1 MTAGRTPKNG
11 SATPIRFTVRPLDL
25 PLHEV
30 EVEMHLPPE
39 AVAQGAVAAL
49 PAWTPGSYLVRDY
62 ARFLDRVVL
71 RDHLGRTLAVEK
83 LDKQRWRLPAL
94 PKGGVLTYR
103 LYCND
108 LTVRTNHVDGLHAHF
123 VGSASFLYLEGQQG
137 HASEVRFEGWPQGWK
152 VATGLPSKR
161 GTYLAKDHDEL
172 VDSPF
177 ELGTFRK
184 HEWACGKAAFEFAI
198 TGDHCGNEARII
210 EGTQRI
216 VEVCSELFGGFPFD
230 RYVFLLTF
238 SPGARGGL
246 EHRDSTSLLADPFA
260 LDKPEGYY
268 ELFTLIAHEFFH
280 AWNVKRLRASELGP
294 FDYGKENPT
303 KLLWFHEG
311 FTSFLQYGLVM
322 KADVAPWSW
331 VARKLA
337 ATWTDSTTRAGR
349 HEQSLE
355 ESSFDAWI
363 RFYKPTEFSTNST
376 VSYYEKGSLV
386 AWMMDARIRLATGG
400 RKGVDDYFRL
410 LWKRFGDGHVT
421 DGDLRKA
428 FRELTGDDPAPF
440 WERYISGVAE
450 LDGSVIERAY
460 GLKLVKVAPWE
471 VLPEEEAQD
480 PGLAER
486 SRVYS
491 GLTCQGESPVIANV
505 VPGSPAAKA
514 GLAYGQEVLAVNGW
528 RTGTAGDVARRIADA
543 RVGGSLEILA
553 TDRGRVRRCLL
564 LVEENPQR
572 STRILPL
579 PKATAEQRAAFKDW
593 SGQPLPLPKARS

>member
-1 MTAGRTPKNG
+1 MPVGRTPKNG
-11 SATPIRFTVRPLDL
+11 PSVPIRFIVRPLDL

-39 AVAQGAVAAL
+39 ATARGTVVAL

-62 ARFLDRVVL
+62 ARFLDRVSL
-71 RDHLGRTLAVEK
+71 KDDRGRNRAVEK

-108 LTVRTNHVDGLHAHF
+108 LTVRTNHVDSAHAHF
-123 VGSASFLYLEGQQG
+123 VGSASFLYLEGQQDR
-137 HASEVRFEGWPQGWK
+137 STEVRFEGWPQGWK
-152 VATGLPSKR
+152 VATGLAAKR

-184 HEWACGKAAFEFAI
+184 HEWTCGKVAFEFAI
-198 TGDHCGNEARII
+198 TGDHCGDER
-210 EGTQRI
+210 RI
-216 VEVCSELFGGFPFD
+216 VEGTRRIVDVCGRLFDGFPFE
-230 RYVFLLTF
+230 RYAFLLTF

-246 EHRDSTSLLADPFA
+246 EHRDSTSLLADPFT
-260 LDKPEGYY
+260 LDKSEGYY

-294 FDYGKENPT
+294 FDYAKENPT

-322 KADVAPWSW
+322 KADAAPWSW

-337 ATWTDSTTRAGR
+337 ATWTDNTTRQGR

-386 AWMMDARIRLATGG
+386 AWMMDARIRLASGG
-400 RKGVDDYFRL
+400 RKGVEDYFRL
-410 LWKRFGDGHVT
+410 LWERFGDGHVT
-421 DGDLRKA
+421 DADLREA

-440 WERYISGVAE
+440 WDRYISGVAE
-450 LDGSVIERAY
+450 IDGTVIERAY
-460 GLKLVKVAPWE
+460 GLKLVKIAPWE
-471 VLPEEEAQD
+471 VLPEEEASD
-480 PGLAER
+480 PGLAAR
-486 SRVYS
+486 ARVYS
-491 GLTCQGESPVIANV
+491 GLAFLGENPTIANV

-514 GLAYGQEVLAVNGW
+514 GLAYGQEVLSVNGW
-528 RTGTAGDVARRIADA
+528 RTLTAGDVARRIADV
-543 RVGGSLEILA
+543 RVGESAEILA
-553 TDRGRVRRCLL
+553 VDRGRVKRCLL

-572 STRILPL
+572 STRIVPL
-579 PKATAEQRAAFKDW
+579 PKSVTEQRAAFKDW
-593 SGQPLPLPKARS
+593 TGQSLPLPKGRP

>member
-1 MTAGRTPKNG
+1 MPAGRTPKNG
-11 SATPIRFTVRPLDL
+11 PSAPIRFIVRPLDL

-39 AVAQGAVAAL
+39 ATGQAAVAAL

-62 ARFLDRVVL
+62 ARFLDRVSL
-71 RDHLGRTLAVEK
+71 KDDQGRNRAVEK

-108 LTVRTNHVDGLHAHF
+108 LTVRTNHVDSVHAHL
-123 VGSASFLYLEGQQG
+123 VGSASFLYLEGQQDR
-137 HASEVRFEGWPQGWK
+137 STEVRFEGWPQGWK
-152 VATGLPSKR
+152 VATGLAAKR

-184 HEWACGKAAFEFAI
+184 HEWTCGKVAFEFAI
-198 TGDHCGNEARII
+198 TGDHCGDE
-210 EGTQRI
+210 QRI
-216 VEVCSELFGGFPFD
+216 VEGTKRIVDVCGGMFGGFPFE
-230 RYVFLLTF
+230 RYAFLLTF

-246 EHRDSTSLLADPFA
+246 EHRDSTSLLADPFS

-294 FDYGKENPT
+294 FDYAKENPT

-322 KADVAPWSW
+322 KAETAPWSW

-337 ATWTDSTTRAGR
+337 ATWTDNTTRAGR

-386 AWMMDARIRLATGG
+386 AWMMDARIRLASNG

-421 DGDLRKA
+421 DADLREA
-428 FRELTGDDPAPF
+428 FRELTGDDPNPF

-450 LDGSVIERAY
+450 LDGTVIERAY
-460 GLKLVKVAPWE
+460 GLKLVKIAPWE
-471 VLPEEEAQD
+471 VLPEEEAND
-480 PGLAER
+480 PAFAAR
-486 SRVYS
+486 ARTYS
-491 GLTCQGESPVIANV
+491 GLVFQGENPTIANV

-514 GLAYGQEVLAVNGW
+514 GLAYGQEVLCVDGW
-528 RTGTAGDVARRIADA
+528 RTLTAGDVGRRIADV
-543 RVGGSLEILA
+543 RVGESAEILA
-553 TDRGRVRRCLL
+553 VERGRVKRCLV
-564 LVEENPQR
+564 LVEENPLR
-572 STRILPL
+572 STRIVPL
-579 PKATAEQRAAFKDW
+579 PKCAAEQRAAFKDW
-593 SGQPLPLPKARS
+593 TGQPLPLPKGRP